1 MCGLNCTVLKTFYT
15 MRLKLFFSAL
25 AVAAIALTGCNK
37 QTELEINYGKTATV
51 KGKVLLSKD
60 SENTPAK
67 DIKVYAVIPYSM
79 LVSNG
84 SGLDGEKIF
93 ETTTDAQGYYTFELP
108 EIHPVSSTPA
118 TNATIY
124 TASKEDGNGFYKS
137 GSITITSLPYRPNT
151 INLMAEI
158 TMNYESLEEEE

>member
-1 MCGLNCTVLKTFYT
+1 

-37 QTELEINYGKTATV
+37 QTELEINYEKTTTV

-108 EIHPVSSTPA
+108 EIHPVSSVT
-118 TNATIY
+118 ATIY
-124 TASKEDGNGFYKS
+124 TASKEEGNGFYES
-137 GSITITSLPYRPNT
+137 GSITIANLPYRPNT
-151 INLMAEI
+151 INLMADI
-158 TMNYESLEEEE
+158 TMDYESLEE

>member
-1 MCGLNCTVLKTFYT
+1 

-37 QTELEINYGKTATV
+37 QTELEINYGKTTTV

-60 SENTPAK
+60 SETTPAK

-84 SGLDGEKIF
+84 SDLDGEKIF

-108 EIHPVSSTPA
+108 EIHSVSS

-137 GSITITSLPYRPNT
+137 GSKTITSLPYRPNT
-151 INLMAEI
+151 INLMDDI